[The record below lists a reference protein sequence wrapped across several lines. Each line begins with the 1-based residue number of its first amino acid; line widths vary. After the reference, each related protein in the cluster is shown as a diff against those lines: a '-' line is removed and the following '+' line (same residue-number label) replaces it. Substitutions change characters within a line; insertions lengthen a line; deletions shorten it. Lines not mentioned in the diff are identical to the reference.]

1 VPQTIIGEYKA
12 NIEASPAKSFTSQI
26 DLAMAPDPSTSQL
39 KTQKPPS
46 MGGLHEPNFSDT

>member
-1 VPQTIIGEYKA
+1 MPQTIIGEYKA

-39 KTQKPPS
+39 KTQKPPL